1 MVVKEKLLQKN
12 LVSLKEHFTE
22 KLNNTIL
29 NFRKKITIIHFLIT
43 LTVFGCGSYSFTG
56 ASIPE
61 GTETFQV
68 NFFENDAGNTMGS
81 IFEPGLDRDFTTS
94 LQNIL
99 QNQTNLQ
106 LVSIDGDLVYE
117 GEIIE
122 YRVSPM
128 TATSELTASQNRLS
142 ISVNVRFIN
151 IKKEEDD
158 FERKFSFYFDYP
170 AETQLLNI
178 KSEAHEIIFERI
190 TQDIFNASLA
200 KW

>member
-1 MVVKEKLLQKN
+1 MVL
-12 LVSLKEHFTE
+12 
-22 KLNNTIL
+22 I
-29 NFRKKITIIHFLIT
+29 FLIN
-43 LTVFGCGSYSFTG
+43 LQSCGNYSFTG
-56 ASIPE
+56 ASIPL

-68 NFFENDAGNTMGS
+68 NFFENDAGNDLGS
-81 IFEPGLDRDFTTS
+81 IFEPGLDRDFTSS

-106 LVSIDGDLVYE
+106 LVSQDGDLVYE

-128 TATSELTASQNRLS
+128 TATSELTAAQNRLT

-151 IKKEEDD
+151 IKNEEDD
-158 FERKFSFYFDYP
+158 FENRFSFYYDYP
-170 AETQLLNI
+170 AETQLINI
-178 KSEAHEIIFERI
+178 KSEAHDIIFERL

>member
-1 MVVKEKLLQKN
+1 MTLSFRTKIYSVLSALL
-12 LVSLKEHFTE
+12 
-22 KLNNTIL
+22 IL
-29 NFRKKITIIHFLIT
+29 
-43 LTVFGCGSYSFTG
+43 GCGSYSFTG

-68 NFFENDAGNTMGS
+68 NFFENNAGNNIGS
-81 IFEPGLDRDFTTS
+81 IFEPGIDRDFTLA

-106 LVSIDGDLVYE
+106 LSSIDGDLIYE

-128 TATSELTASQNRLS
+128 TATSDLTASQNRLS
-142 ISVNVRFIN
+142 IGVNVRFIN
-151 IKKEEDD
+151 IKKEDD
-158 FERKFSFYFDYP
+158 NFERRFSFYYDYP
-170 AETQLLNI
+170 AEIQLLNV
-178 KSEAHEIIFERI
+178 KSEAHDLIFERI

>member
-1 MVVKEKLLQKN
+1 MTLSYKKQISTLYIFMLLTFIN
-12 LVSLKEHFTE
+12 
-22 KLNNTIL
+22 
-29 NFRKKITIIHFLIT
+29 
-43 LTVFGCGSYSFTG
+43 CGSYSFTG

-61 GTETFQV
+61 GTKTFQV
-68 NFFENDAGNTMGS
+68 NFFENDAGNNLGS
-81 IFEPGLDRDFTTS
+81 TFEPGLDRDFTLS

-106 LVSIDGDLVYE
+106 LVSNDGDLVYE

-128 TATSELTASQNRLS
+128 TATSDLTAAQNRLNIS
-142 ISVNVRFIN
+142 INVRFLN
-151 IKKEEDD
+151 LKKEDD
-158 FERKFSFYFDYP
+158 NFERRFSFYFDFP
-170 AETQLLNI
+170 AEAQLLSV
-178 KSEAHEIIFERI
+178 KSEAHDLIFERI

>member
-1 MVVKEKLLQKN
+1 M
-12 LVSLKEHFTE
+12 T
-22 KLNNTIL
+22 LNYKVIIL
-29 NFRKKITIIHFLIT
+29 IIFSVLIE
-43 LTVFGCGSYSFTG
+43 GCGNYSFTG

-61 GTETFQV
+61 GTESFQV
-68 NFFENDAGNTMGS
+68 NFFENEAGNSMGS
-81 IFEPGLDRDFTTS
+81 IFEPGLDRDFTIA

-106 LVSIDGDLVYE
+106 LLSSDADLIYE
-117 GEIIE
+117 GEIME

-128 TATSELTASQNRLS
+128 TSTSNLQASQNRLS
-142 ISVNVRFIN
+142 VGINVRFIN
-151 IKKEEDD
+151 LKKEEDN

-170 AETQLLNI
+170 AETQLLNV
-178 KSEAHEIIFERI
+178 KSEAHDLIFERI

>member
-1 MVVKEKLLQKN
+1 M
-12 LVSLKEHFTE
+12 
-22 KLNNTIL
+22 IL
-29 NFRKKITIIHFLIT
+29 NFKKILILFFLSSI
-43 LTVFGCGSYSFTG
+43 LGCGSYSFTG
-56 ASIPE
+56 ASIPS

-68 NFFENDAGNTMGS
+68 NFFENDAGNDMGS
-81 IFEPGLDRDFTTS
+81 IFEPGLDRNFTTS

-106 LVSIDGDLVYE
+106 LVSQDADLIYE

-128 TATSELTASQNRLS
+128 TATSELTAAQNRLT

-151 IKKEEDD
+151 VKNEDDD
-158 FERKFSFYFDYP
+158 FENRFSFYYDYP
-170 AETQLLNI
+170 AEVQLVSI
-178 KSEAHEIIFERI
+178 KSEAHDAIFERI

>member
-1 MVVKEKLLQKN
+1 MTLNYKKQISLLYTFA
-12 LVSLKEHFTE
+12 L
-22 KLNNTIL
+22 
-29 NFRKKITIIHFLIT
+29 
-43 LTVFGCGSYSFTG
+43 LTFINCGSYSFTG

-61 GTETFQV
+61 GTKTFQV
-68 NFFENDAGNTMGS
+68 NFFENDAGNNLGS
-81 IFEPGLDRDFTTS
+81 TFEPGLDRDFTLS

-106 LVSIDGDLVYE
+106 LVSNDGDLVYE

-128 TATSELTASQNRLS
+128 TATSDLTAAQNRLN
-142 ISVNVRFIN
+142 IAINVRFLN
-151 IKKEEDD
+151 LKKEDD
-158 FERKFSFYFDYP
+158 NFERRFSFYFDFP
-170 AETQLLNI
+170 AETQLLSV
-178 KSEAHEIIFERI
+178 KSEAHDLIFERI